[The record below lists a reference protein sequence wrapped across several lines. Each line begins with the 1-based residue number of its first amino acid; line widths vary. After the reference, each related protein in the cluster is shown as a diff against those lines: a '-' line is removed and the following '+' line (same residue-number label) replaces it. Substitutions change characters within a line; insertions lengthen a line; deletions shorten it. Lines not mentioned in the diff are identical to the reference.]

1 MNDLRKTILILT
13 GTTLFFVLL
22 QGFTK
27 SDYAIPNSSLNVK
40 SLTPGEF
47 ADKIR
52 SGDKSVTIVDLRPE
66 ADFQA
71 GNLEGSV
78 NIPFEKLGCPETLK
92 KMHEHGNIVFV
103 GNDEAKAHQA
113 ALFCTFK
120 GISAMAVNG
129 NVALLQQLA
138 KGEKPDA
145 WRFYS
150 AEKQRFNYRNYFRH
164 STTAPTSNTEVKKEV
179 KVSAGGC

>member
-13 GTTLFFVLL
+13 GTALFFVLL

-40 SLTPGEF
+40 ILTPGEF
-47 ADKIR
+47 SDRIKAGEQKF
-52 SGDKSVTIVDLRPE
+52 TIVDLRPE

-78 NIPFEKLGCPETLK
+78 NIPFGKLGCPETLK
-92 KMHEHGNIVFV
+92 KMHELGNIMFV
-103 GNDEAKAHQA
+103 GNEEAKTYQA
-113 ALFCTFK
+113 ALFITFK
-120 GISAMAVNG
+120 GISATSVNG
-129 NVALLQQLA
+129 NVALLQQVI

-150 AEKQRFNYRNYFRH
+150 AEKQRFNYQNYFRQT
-164 STTAPTSNTEVKKEV
+164 TTAPATTVGVKKEV

>member
-1 MNDLRKTILILT
+1 MNDLRKTIVILT
-13 GTTLFFVLL
+13 GIALFFVLL
-22 QGFTK
+22 QGYTK

-47 ADKIR
+47 ADRIKAR
-52 SGDKSVTIVDLRPE
+52 EQQFTIVDLRPE
-66 ADFQA
+66 EEFQA

-78 NIPFEKLGCPETLK
+78 NIPFGKLGSPEMLK
-92 KMHEHGNIVFV
+92 KMNEHGNIVFV
-103 GNDEAKAHQA
+103 GNEEAKTYQA
-113 ALFCTFK
+113 ALFITFK
-120 GISAMAVNG
+120 GISAAAVNG
-129 NVALLQQLA
+129 NVALLQQVV

-150 AEKQRFNYRNYFRH
+150 AEKQRFNYRNYFNQ
-164 STTAPTSNTEVKKEV
+164 TTTTPVSNTEVKKVV